1 MKLDKKIVTTFIMKS
16 DTIAQLSMVNLK
28 LFFNVHKKMIR
39 KLVKFMF
46 FASRVTVITHMKCKN
61 ITLITTLNQN
71 RCN

>member
-46 FASRVTVITHMKCKN
+46 LASRVTVITHLECKN